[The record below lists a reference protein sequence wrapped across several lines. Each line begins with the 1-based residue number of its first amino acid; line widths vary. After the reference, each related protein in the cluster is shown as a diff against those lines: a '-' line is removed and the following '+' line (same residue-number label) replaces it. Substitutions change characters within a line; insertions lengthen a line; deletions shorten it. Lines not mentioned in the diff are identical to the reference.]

1 MAEVFKVSPT
11 ATGAYLAS
19 THLFSVAGGFVA
31 PAIEVALLKAG
42 VTALA
47 VRRAVGSAGLLAQA
61 GCLAGFVFAKGPVLG
76 ALCNSGYNFFK
87 CFTNDGGYQ
96 TNYIEVGR
104 EPLQKIGRLPGLN

>member
-1 MAEVFKVSPT
+1 M
-11 ATGAYLAS
+11 
-19 THLFSVAGGFVA
+19 
-31 PAIEVALLKAG
+31 
-42 VTALA
+42 
-47 VRRAVGSAGLLAQA
+47 RRAVGSAGLLAQA

>member
-47 VRRAVGSAGLLAQA
+47 VRRAVGSAGLLAA
-61 GCLAGFVFAKGPVLG
+61 FLGIRGCL
-76 ALCNSGYNFFK
+76 C
-87 CFTNDGGYQ
+87 
-96 TNYIEVGR
+96 
-104 EPLQKIGRLPGLN
+104 